1 MSNEPRSSA
10 SPDISEQLSALCDGE
25 LAADQSRFLIRRLG
39 DNAELKQAWSR
50 YHLIGDALR
59 GHSAPPLP
67 LDFASRVQSAL
78 EAESTAPAGH
88 GWLRWAG
95 GGAVAASVALLAL
108 LVVPQPAR
116 EPALQPASLVAE
128 VVTSPLR
135 EADLRPDLSR
145 AAQAVAGQAGLEPSP
160 AAGSVPIRYIPV
172 LQPDGSLLLVPYS
185 PLQPLPPPSHPL
197 APPLKPV
204 GQH

>member
-1 MSNEPRSSA
+1 MSTEPRPSLA
-10 SPDISEQLSALCDGE
+10 PDLGEQLSAYCDGE
-25 LAADQSRFLIRRLG
+25 LAADSRRFLARRLAEE
-39 DNAELKQAWSR
+39 AELKDAWSR

-59 GHSAPPLP
+59 GPCAPPLP
-67 LDFASRVQSAL
+67 ADFASRVQSAL
-78 EAESTAPAGH
+78 EADAPATHGQ

-95 GGAVAASVALLAL
+95 GAAVAASVALMAL

-116 EPALQPASLVAE
+116 ESAPQPANLVAE

-145 AAQAVAGQAGLEPSP
+145 AAQVVAGQGSLDPVAPV
-160 AAGSVPIRYIPV
+160 GSVPVRYIPV
-172 LQPDGSLLLVPYS
+172 LQPDGSLVLVPYS
-185 PLQPLPPPSHPL
+185 PLQPIQTSHPL

-204 GQH
+204 DPR